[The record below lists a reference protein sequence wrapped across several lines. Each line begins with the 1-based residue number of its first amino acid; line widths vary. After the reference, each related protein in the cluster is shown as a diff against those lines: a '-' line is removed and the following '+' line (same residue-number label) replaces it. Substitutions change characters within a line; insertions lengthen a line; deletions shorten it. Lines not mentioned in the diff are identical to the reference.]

1 MGRATQELKQRCSGC
16 MVTAARLFVL
26 PSGSWLRWFQGA
38 LSIEEITSR
47 GRLYENAVGVPLHGN
62 GIALRVTSD
71 IILSKRV
78 LQGTLLMLK
87 ARRHDMIFHYREG
100 RAVRASAPGGLTLR
114 ACNQHFIN
122 SSPSRTQVIGS
133 AALPWQRIYRQGLK

>member
-1 MGRATQELKQRCSGC
+1 MQRGVGLPTILKQG
-16 MVTAARLFVL
+16 VPAAVGTSATLLMAPVGRSASTDFKVL
-26 PSGSWLRWFQGA
+26 SPSRDNLTGKIG
-38 LSIEEITSR
+38 
-47 GRLYENAVGVPLHGN
+47 ENAVCVPLHGN

-122 SSPSRTQVIGS
+122 SSPSRTQEFTAV
-133 AALPWQRIYRQGLK
+133 GLK